1 VARVDVSSDGGR
13 TWTAAEFENPPEPI
27 CTVRFKLPWIWDGK
41 SAVLMSRCHDETGY
55 VQPTREVLVA
65 ERGLNAYY
73 HYNGI
78 QSWGVG
84 PDGSVAN
91 VAA

>member
-1 VARVDVSSDGGR
+1 M
-13 TWTAAEFENPPEPI
+13 
-27 CTVRFKLPWIWDGK
+27 RFKLPWLWDGK
-41 SAVLMSRCHDETGY
+41 AATLLSRCQDETGY
-55 VQPTREVLVA
+55 IQPTRETLVA

-78 QSWGVG
+78 QSWGVA

>member
-1 VARVDVSSDGGR
+1 
-13 TWTAAEFENPPEPI
+13 
-27 CTVRFKLPWIWDGK
+27 LPWLWDGK
-41 SAVLMSRCHDETGY
+41 PAVLLSRCQDETGY
-55 VQPTREVLVA
+55 IQPTREKLVA

-78 QSWGVG
+78 QAWGVA